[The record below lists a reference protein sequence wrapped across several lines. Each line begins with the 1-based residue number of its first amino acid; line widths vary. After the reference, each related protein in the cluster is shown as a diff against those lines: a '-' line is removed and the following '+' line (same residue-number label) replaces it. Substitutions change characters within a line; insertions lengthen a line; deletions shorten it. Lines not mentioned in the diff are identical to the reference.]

1 MRIVRHRLDEEV
13 AATSRFVKS
22 PNVGGTLDPKYL
34 VIHYT
39 AGRTADE
46 SVSWLASTA
55 AEASA
60 HVVIGRTGSVTQL
73 VPFNRVAW
81 HAGISTWEGLRGLNH
96 HSIGIELDN
105 AGRLERK
112 GGRWCAWFG
121 DAYPDDEV
129 MEATHKHATRAC
141 GWHTYTSEQIEAALK
156 LSAMLIRKY
165 GLLDVVGHEDISPG
179 RKSDPGPAFPMASF
193 RARLLGRSADRSVR
207 RETTDTLVVREGPG
221 TAHPKLAIGPL
232 SPGTAV
238 QVLAEQGSWRL
249 VDVEGEVGGENDVQG
264 WVHGGFLRRLDTG

>member
-1 MRIVRHRLDEEV
+1 MRIVRHRLDDEG
-13 AATSRFVKS
+13 AATARFVKS

-46 SVSWLASTA
+46 SVSWLASAA

-60 HVVIGRTGSVTQL
+60 HVVIGRTGTVTQL

-81 HAGISTWEGLRGLNH
+81 HAGISSWEGLRGLNR

-105 AGRLERK
+105 AGCLERK

-121 DAYPDDEV
+121 NAYPDDEV
-129 MEATHKHATRAC
+129 MEATHKHGTRVC
-141 GWHTYTSEQIEAALK
+141 GWQTYTPEQIEAALE

-165 GLLDVVGHEDISPG
+165 DLLDVVGHEDISPG

-193 RARLLGRSADRSVR
+193 RARLLGRSADRPVSLQ
-207 RETTDTLVVREGPG
+207 TTTTLNIREGPS
-221 TAHPKLAIGPL
+221 TAHRKLAVGPL
-232 SPGTAV
+232 PPATAV
-238 QVLAEQGSWRL
+238 HVLDAQGTWRL

-264 WVHGGFLRRLDTG
+264 WVHGGFLRRRE